1 MKCAWHGE
9 TNPEA
14 YSTEPVN
21 SGAHVDSLKSMLLQL
36 HWGSANARRKAK
48 MAQPELD
55 FAQEASQWWSVAA
68 LDLNLTYSYTHLRPT
83 AGTQTLEAAT
93 RPQLQT
99 SFKNFK

>member
-1 MKCAWHGE
+1 
-9 TNPEA
+9 
-14 YSTEPVN
+14 
-21 SGAHVDSLKSMLLQL
+21 
-36 HWGSANARRKAK
+36 

-55 FAQEASQWWSVAA
+55 FAQEASQWWFVAA
-68 LDLNLTYSYTHLRPT
+68 LDLNLTCSYTHLRPT